1 VSRPREEEHL
11 AGRLNWE
18 RRPATEPHLSAA
30 SHLVVLRRS
39 QELAHSPAL
48 RHSPVLPDLP
58 EARLV
63 REPGL
68 LAEPRSATAAAQ
80 EAGDRCRS
88 APASLP
94 AA

>member
-18 RRPATEPHLSAA
+18 RRPATEPHLS
-30 SHLVVLRRS
+30 RRRIWWCCGVS

-48 RHSPVLPDLP
+48 RHSPALPDLP

-80 EAGDRCRS
+80 EAGDPCRS